1 MKITHEKQPGYTL
14 NVAHTT
20 KFKTVK
26 IQLVFSRLFQR
37 DDVTARAMI
46 PYLLRAVSASY
57 PTRRDIQI
65 KLESMYGAS
74 FQSGVKKTGL
84 AQELTFDI
92 TFIHNDFAIDQTNL
106 LDSVVAFLGDIIF
119 HPRFEQTIFDEE
131 KRLLEEYFISIY
143 DNKMRYSFQEIRKAM
158 FFDDLYQLEAL
169 GVAEDLETLRLEDV
183 IHAYDNMLRQDA
195 ISISVVGD
203 VNVDYMTRLIDTYFP
218 FSSRMIDLMPID
230 YSRAKRIQPQ
240 HLVETQSVK
249 QAKLVWGY
257 QWPIHYLEPDYY
269 AAIVGSMMLGGH
281 AESIL
286 FKRIREELNKVYFIG
301 SSYDQYKGSLYV
313 YAGINE
319 LDYDEVQTEINAIVS
334 SIQKGDFTDEI
345 LHITKTI
352 LISNFYQSLDSSSSI
367 CSRIHHLA
375 LFHRTFNPE
384 ELIAKIKS
392 VSKADITRIAS
403 QLQLDTTFLLRGESH
418 D

>member
-1 MKITHEKQPGYTL
+1 MKIIHKQQPGYNL

-26 IQLVFSRLFQR
+26 IQMVFSRLFQR

-46 PYLLRAVSASY
+46 PYLLRAVSESY

-74 FQSGVKKTGL
+74 FHSGVKKTGL

-92 TFIHNDFAIDQTNL
+92 TFIHNDFAIDRVNL
-106 LDSVVAFLGDIIF
+106 LDSIVEFLGDIIF
-119 HPRFEQTIFDEE
+119 HPRFEETIFREE
-131 KRLLEEYFISIY
+131 KRLLEEYFLSIY

-158 FFDDLYQLEAL
+158 YADDLYQLEAL
-169 GVAEDLETLRLEDV
+169 GVADDLPTLRLQDV
-183 IHAYDNMLRQDA
+183 IDAYNKMLIQDVV
-195 ISISVVGD
+195 SISVVGD
-203 VNVDYMTRLIDTYFP
+203 VDVDNMIRLIDTNIP
-218 FSSRMIDLMPID
+218 FLVRSNDLMPVD
-230 YSRAKRIQPQ
+230 YRTSNRTKPQ
-240 HLVETQSVK
+240 HLVQTQSIK

-257 QWPIHYLEPDYY
+257 QWPIHYLDHDYY
-269 AAIVGSMMLGGH
+269 PAIVGSMMLGGH

-301 SSYDQYKGSLYV
+301 SSYDQYKGSLYI

-319 LDYDEVQTEINAIVS
+319 SDYDEVQTEIQSIVS
-334 SIQKGDFTDEI
+334 AIQTGDFSDEV

-352 LISNFYQSLDSSSSI
+352 LVSNFYQSLDSSSSI
-367 CSRIHHLA
+367 CARIHHLA
-375 LFHRTFNPE
+375 LFHRSFNPD
-384 ELIAKIKS
+384 ELVAKINA
-392 VSKADITRIAS
+392 VSKADIIRIAT
-403 QLQLDTTFLLRGESH
+403 QLRLDTTFLLRGETH